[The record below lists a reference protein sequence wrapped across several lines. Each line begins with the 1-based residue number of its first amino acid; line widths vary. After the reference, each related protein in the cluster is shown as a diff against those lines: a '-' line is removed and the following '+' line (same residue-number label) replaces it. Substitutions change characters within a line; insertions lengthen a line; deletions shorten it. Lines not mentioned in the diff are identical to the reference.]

1 MCAETT
7 NAYLQHNLLTMESI
21 SSIVIKFYKREMSK
35 RPCNKNNEPMPM
47 NQNAFT
53 LRAERAKVM
62 RNFWCMNSKGK
73 TEG

>member
-7 NAYLQHNLLTMESI
+7 NVYLLTMESI
-21 SSIVIKFYKREMSK
+21 SSIVIKFFKREMSK
-35 RPCNKNNEPMPM
+35 RPCNKNNKPMPM

-62 RNFWCMNSKGK
+62 RNFWCMNSKGM